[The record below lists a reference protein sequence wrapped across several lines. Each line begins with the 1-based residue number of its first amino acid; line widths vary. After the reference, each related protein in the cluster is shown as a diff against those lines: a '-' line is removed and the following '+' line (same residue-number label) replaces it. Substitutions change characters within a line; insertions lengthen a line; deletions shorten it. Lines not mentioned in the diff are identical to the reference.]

1 MPSSGND
8 ESPDNVVVIVLDTV
22 RARSSYPQN
31 RRLTPTLA
39 SVGDRGTTFHRAIAP
54 ATWTLP
60 SHASMFTG
68 SYPAEHG
75 ATSYNKKLESSDPT
89 LAQRLGDSGLRTG
102 LFSGN
107 AWLSDTFG
115 LARGFDVRS
124 FSQRPY
130 YRLYDEGIDCFGL
143 NGQEDRE
150 HWKIAIEHLVRNP
163 SIKNIVN
170 CTHAIGKEFVR
181 RKLQSGIADLSHHW
195 DRRAVAEC
203 TDFIRETA
211 RKNGP
216 DRFFAVVNLIQAHLP
231 WRYEPGRLRAIDVDP
246 LAIAPKET
254 WRKRAKEVDS
264 NSQRE
269 LAGGEI
275 DFDETDRAVLP
286 RLYESWVHAADAA
299 AGKIVQTLESENLRE
314 DTLLVMTADHGER
327 IARNGVLGHVVT
339 LHEDVTHVPLVVD
352 GPTIPEENVRDIV
365 SLKDIYGTILASVGI
380 DSDKPHMFENAGRG
394 VALSETNG
402 LATFEPERQDL
413 AGTKR
418 AIVTEDGRAEIR
430 YESDTTVGPPELV
443 ERLDEFVADLD
454 RKPER
459 EREQVTVGENLHSRL
474 EHLGYMG

>member
-1 MPSSGND
+1 MPPSVND

-22 RARSSYPQN
+22 RAKSSYPAN

-75 ATSYNKKLESSDPT
+75 ATSYNKELKSSHST
-89 LAQRLGDSGLRTG
+89 LAQCLGDAGLRTG
-102 LFSGN
+102 VFSGN

-115 LARGFDVRS
+115 LTQGFDVRS

-130 YRLYDEGIDCFGL
+130 YRLYDDGIDVFGL
-143 NGQEDRE
+143 NGQDDRKR
-150 HWKIAIEHLVRNP
+150 WKTVMEHLARNP
-163 SIKNIVN
+163 SIKNISN
-170 CTHAIGKEFVR
+170 CTHALGKEFAR
-181 RKLQSGIADLSHHW
+181 RELQPGIADLSPHW
-195 DRRAVAEC
+195 DRRAVVEC

-216 DRFFAVVNLIQAHLP
+216 DGFFAVVNLIQAHLP
-231 WRYEPGRLRAIDVDP
+231 WRYEPNRLRCIDVDP
-246 LAIAPKET
+246 SAIAKDET
-254 WRKRAKEVDS
+254 WRKIAKEVDS

-275 DFDETDRAVLP
+275 DFDETDKALLP
-286 RLYESWVHAADAA
+286 LLYESWVHAADAT
-299 AGKIVQTLESENLRE
+299 AGTIVQTLESENVRD
-314 DTLLVMTADHGER
+314 DTLLVMTSDHGER

-339 LHEDVTHVPLVVD
+339 LHDDVTCVPLVME
-352 GPTIPEENVRDIV
+352 GPTIPDENVREIV
-365 SLKDIYGTILASVGI
+365 SLKDIYGTILASKGI
-380 DSDKPHMFENAGRG
+380 DSDKPDMFENAGRG
-394 VALSETNG
+394 VALAETHG

-430 YESDTTVGPPELV
+430 YESDTRVGPPELV
-443 ERLDEFVADLD
+443 ELLDEFIADLD
-454 RKPER
+454 KKQER
-459 EREQVTVGENLHSRL
+459 ESEQITVGENLHSRL